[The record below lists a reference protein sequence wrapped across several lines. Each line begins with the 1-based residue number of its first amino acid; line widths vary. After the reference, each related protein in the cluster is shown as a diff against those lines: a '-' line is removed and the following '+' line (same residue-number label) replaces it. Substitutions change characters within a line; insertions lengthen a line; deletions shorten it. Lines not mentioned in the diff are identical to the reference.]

1 MACIGYITPRNLSK
15 STFSIPLRRMGFSS
29 LDPSTSFPSEGRTRI
44 PAKMP
49 EFDSKYLLGAL
60 KRLSSTYINVGDFA
74 ILQRHPGAT
83 HKKYHTLQI
92 IQIVSYRSL
101 VSQCFVHD

>member
-1 MACIGYITPRNLSK
+1 MAYTGYNTPSNLSK
-15 STFSIPLRRMGFSS
+15 STISIALRRMGFSS
-29 LDPSTSFPSEGRTRI
+29 LDPSTLFPSEGRTRI

-60 KRLSSTYINVGDFA
+60 KRLSSTYRKVGDFV

-83 HKKYHTLQI
+83 RKRYHTLQI
-92 IQIVSYRSL
+92 IQVFSYRSL
-101 VSQCFVHD
+101 VRQ